1 MKYTEEEKK
10 AVENIKEILSF
21 NLRNPFLD
29 DEADNIEILLNLLE
43 KQQKEIK
50 ELKEDIEEY
59 YKPTLDIFDEREYRK
74 KYLEERRKEEPNLL
88 YPDGDEIYKRYYEQK
103 EIIKE
108 LQLNIKD
115 LKSKTQIISP
125 LYVKENYV
133 PKEVIR
139 EKIKELKDNRPYLSK
154 FDDWKEKEYT
164 NEDINNMCV
173 EVLEDLLGDE

>member
-1 MKYTEEEKK
+1 MS
-10 AVENIKEILSF
+10 LF
-21 NLRNPFLD
+21 
-29 DEADNIEILLNLLE
+29 DN
-43 KQQKEIK
+43 K
-50 ELKEDIEEY
+50 
-59 YKPTLDIFDEREYRK
+59 
-74 KYLEERRKEEPNLL
+74 
-88 YPDGDEIYKRYYEQK
+88 EQK